1 EGKLR
6 EDLFYRLN
14 VFSINLPPL
23 RERQEDVPLLAQ
35 RFIKE
40 FNAKHRTAIE
50 GISDEAAEELKK
62 YPWPG
67 NVRELRNVIERAVV
81 LTKAEW
87 IDTAVLPPYIRSSA
101 PSNQKLVLDVG
112 TTTMADAERE
122 LIIRTLEKTGNNKA
136 EAARQ
141 LGVDVKT
148 IYNKL
153 KAYNIES

>member
-1 EGKLR
+1 M
-6 EDLFYRLN
+6 
-14 VFSINLPPL
+14 PAL
-23 RERQEDVPLLAQ
+23 REREDDVPLLAQ
-35 RFIKE
+35 SFIAE
-40 FNAKHRTAIE
+40 FNRKHRTEIE
-50 GISDEAAEELKK
+50 GISEEAAELLKA

-67 NVRELRNVIERAVV
+67 NVRELRNIIERAVV
-81 LTKAEW
+81 LAKSEW
-87 IDTAVLPPYIRSSA
+87 IDSSVLPPYIRSTVRSTE
-101 PSNQKLVLDVG
+101 KLVIDVG

-122 LIIRTLEKTGNNKA
+122 LLIRTLEHAGKNKA